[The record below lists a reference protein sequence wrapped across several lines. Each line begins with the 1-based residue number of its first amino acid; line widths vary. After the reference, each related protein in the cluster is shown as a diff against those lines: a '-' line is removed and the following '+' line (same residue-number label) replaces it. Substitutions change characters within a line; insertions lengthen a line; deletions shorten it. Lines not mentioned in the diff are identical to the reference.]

1 LRFDDR
7 LTTVIAQPAGDSGA
21 LTAAWMQIVDIL
33 AQDKGVLSAQDRQIA
48 LDRLSHWRDKV
59 PSDRRVAA
67 ATMLAQKTL
76 APDIVSLFALDST
89 EVAAPILKT
98 THLQAAEWAKILPQ
112 LPATSRSVLDG
123 RTDLPPETQALLN
136 SFGQNTLALPSY
148 ADDQESTP
156 AETVDL
162 ETPTTKEKSDISIL
176 VSRIEA
182 FRQNKQKPTP
192 QKSQQ
197 PEHIT
202 SFRFETNADGIIIWV
217 KGAPMPALIG
227 IDIATMADVG
237 SHGVDGHAAGA
248 FKRRTPYNK
257 ARLVVPGTGPASGPW
272 LISGLPSFNEA
283 NGRFTGYRGVA
294 SRLERID
301 APSIPVRSILGPGMP
316 ADSIRQL
323 VHELRTPL
331 NAIRGFSEM
340 IAGQVLGPASSAY
353 RARAEEIISDSKRL
367 LGLFEDLDVA
377 AKLDHG
383 MTDGRGQT
391 YCNPSDILKTL
402 ADEYRPMSDT
412 RNVHVRFVAPQSID
426 SVHVDALTME
436 RMVSR
441 LLGTAIGLAK
451 PGETIVAEL
460 KSEAECIA
468 FHLTRPNCL
477 KGMTGEAMVDPS
489 SGPEGEWPD
498 APALGLGFTLRLIG
512 NMARAANAKFA
523 IESDGF
529 ILSLPRYLNI
539 QDKTKQG

>member
-1 LRFDDR
+1 VRFDDR
-7 LTTVIAQPAGDSGA
+7 LTTVISQPAADLGA
-21 LTAAWMQIVDIL
+21 LSAAWMQIVDIL
-33 AQDKGVLSAQDRQIA
+33 AQDKGALTAQDRQIA

-59 PSDRRVAA
+59 PSDKRVSA
-67 ATMLAQKTL
+67 ATLLSQKALAS
-76 APDIVSLFALDST
+76 DIATLFALDNT
-89 EVAAPILKT
+89 DVAAPILKT
-98 THLQAAEWAKILPQ
+98 VELQASEWAKILPQ
-112 LPATSRSVLDG
+112 LSATSRSVLESRD
-123 RTDLPPETQALLN
+123 DLPPETEALLK

-148 ADDQESTP
+148 ANDQKP
-156 AETVDL
+156 KPVETVIL
-162 ETPTTKEKSDISIL
+162 ETPATKEKSEISIL

-182 FRQNKQKPTP
+182 FRQNKQKPVHY
-192 QKSQQ
+192 KSQQ
-197 PEHIT
+197 PEHIG
-202 SFRFETNADGIIIWV
+202 SFRFETNVDGIIIWV

-257 ARLVVPGTGPASGPW
+257 ARLVVPGKGPASGPW
-272 LISGLPSFNEA
+272 LISGLPSFNEE

-383 MTDGRGQT
+383 MTDGRGQQ
-391 YCNPSDILKTL
+391 YCNPGDILKTL
-402 ADEYRPMSDT
+402 ADEFRPMSDT
-412 RNVHVRFVAPQSID
+412 RNVHVRFVAPQTIE
-426 SVHVDALTME
+426 SVHVDALTLE

-441 LLGTAIGLAK
+441 LLATAIGLAK

-460 KSEAECIA
+460 KNEAECIT

-477 KGMTGEAMVDPS
+477 KGMSSAAMVDPS

-498 APALGLGFTLRLIG
+498 APALGLGFTLRLIS

-523 IESDGF
+523 IENEGF
-529 ILSLPRYLNI
+529 ILSLPRYIDI

>member
-7 LTTVIAQPAGDSGA
+7 LTTVIAQPADDSGA

-33 AQDKGVLSAQDRQIA
+33 AQDKGALTPQDRQVA
-48 LDRLSHWRDKV
+48 LDRLTHWRDKV
-59 PSDRRVAA
+59 PVDKRISA
-67 ATMLAQKTL
+67 ATLLSQKAL
-76 APDIVSLFALDST
+76 APDIVTLFALDKT
-89 EVAAPILKT
+89 EVAAPILKAVQ
-98 THLQAAEWAKILPQ
+98 LQPSEWAKILPQ
-112 LPATSRSVLDG
+112 LPATSRSVLENRDN
-123 RTDLPPETQALLN
+123 LPHETQALLK

-148 ADDQESTP
+148 TNDQKSTP
-156 AETVDL
+156 LEAVEL
-162 ETPTTKEKSDISIL
+162 ETPATKEKSEISIL

-192 QKSQQ
+192 QTGQQ
-197 PEHIT
+197 PEHIA

-257 ARLVVPGTGPASGPW
+257 ARLVVPGKGPASGPW
-272 LISGLPSFNEA
+272 LISGLPSFNED

-294 SRLERID
+294 SRMERID

-353 RARAEEIISDSKRL
+353 RARAEEIIYDSKRL

-383 MTDGRGQT
+383 MIDGRGQQ
-391 YCNPSDILKTL
+391 YCNPGDILKTL
-402 ADEYRPMSDT
+402 ADEFRPLSDT
-412 RNVHVRFVAPQSID
+412 RNVHVRFVAPQTIE

-460 KSEAECIA
+460 KSETECIT

-477 KGMTGEAMVDPS
+477 LGMTSEAMVDPS

-498 APALGLGFTLRLIG
+498 APALGLGFTLRLIS
-512 NMARAANAKFA
+512 NMARAANTKFA
-523 IESDGF
+523 IENEGF
-529 ILSLPRYLNI
+529 ILSLPRYIDI